1 MVQYL
6 LVCDNP
12 AADGPEYVGPF
23 CSEVEAKEYAASWIG
38 CPAIVAEIEPPA
50 METTASM
57 RRKIQAGGL

>member
-23 CSEVEAKEYAASWIG
+23 PSVEEAEEYAHKWIG
-38 CPAIVAEIEPPA
+38 CPAVVAELEPLA
-50 METTASM
+50 METTASL
-57 RRKIQAGGL
+57 RRKTEAGDF

>member
-23 CSEVEAKEYAASWIG
+23 PSVEEAEAYAHEWIG
-38 CPAIVAEIEPPA
+38 CPAVVAEIEPPA
-50 METTASM
+50 METNVSM
-57 RRKIQAGGL
+57 RRRIAAGEI